1 MGICWICSVWG
12 LFSEMLHHLPTEKA
26 QRELWAKLLSCFEIM
41 LYPGS
46 VGTVHGHG
54 GVVEGRQ
61 QILPDVPHLGGV
73 LFEAY
78 KDKPQMVAVQ
88 FHELGFHNLGGL
100 MGHSQILCKVQ

>member
-1 MGICWICSVWG
+1 
-12 LFSEMLHHLPTEKA
+12 MLHPS
-26 QRELWAKLLSCFEIM
+26 RI
-41 LYPGS
+41 
-46 VGTVHGHG
+46 GTVHGHG

-73 LFEAY
+73 LFEAH

-100 MGHSQILCKVQ
+100 IVARDADEAAFAAHSVHQ